1 MMVSTKRI
9 CAFVMAI
16 SMLAVALPAVAT
28 DEVVQNE
35 TIPGSYLGDR
45 AELSELKSFLAQAA
59 ENNNEL
65 RAAFQKWQ
73 ASIKRAVSA
82 DVLPDPKFNF
92 GYYTTPLETRG
103 GPARYKYGLFQTLPF
118 FGKLGYK
125 EQMALRDADGSK
137 AQLDSLKLATFYS
150 VKKVYYE
157 YAYLARAIDITKENI
172 ELMKYLEKIATARYT
187 TGSAK
192 HADIIRPQVELG
204 KLEDRLKS
212 LNDLK
217 HPLAARLN
225 ALMDRQAGTEIEFP
239 ASIPIMSM
247 TDTDEAL
254 FTELQISNPQLMYWN
269 TIVKKEEAGKGL
281 AERNYYPDFTFG
293 VDVTEVDDA
302 RNPGVIGDGQNPVMT
317 SMSFNIPIW
326 LEARGAAVDESQAK
340 IIAAKRS
347 RIGLEQRLRAD
358 LELALYKYR
367 DAGRKINLYRDT
379 LVPKAEQS
387 LGVTMEAFTTGSG
400 TSLDLID
407 AEKTLL
413 ELQLAYYRALTDQSQ
428 RLAEI
433 ETLVGRELPC
443 KFHGSLLKKEQDK

>member
-1 MMVSTKRI
+1 MKLVKASFFIVS
-9 CAFVMAI
+9 
-16 SMLAVALPAVAT
+16 LVAT
-28 DEVVQNE
+28 VLCVAPNSHAQEQENLSGN
-35 TIPGSYLGDR
+35 IPGSYLGAR
-45 AELSELKSFLAQAA
+45 AELGELKLFLQRAA
-59 ENNNEL
+59 ESNNEL

-73 ASIKRAVSA
+73 AAIKRSDRA

-103 GPARYKYGLFQTLPF
+103 GPARYKYGLAQTLPF
-118 FGKLGYK
+118 FGKLDYK
-125 EQMALRDADGSK
+125 EQMALREADGLK
-137 AQLDSLKLATFYS
+137 AKLNGLKLTTFYQ
-150 VKKVYYE
+150 VKRVYYE
-157 YAYLARAIDITKENI
+157 YAYLARAIDITEENI

-192 HADIIRPQVELG
+192 HADVIRPQVELG
-204 KLEDRLKS
+204 KLEDRLNS

-217 HPLAARLN
+217 YPLAAQLN
-225 ALMDRQAGTEIEFP
+225 ALLDRPVKTEIAFP
-239 ASIPIMSM
+239 PSIPIMTM
-247 TDTDEAL
+247 TDSPDDLDA
-254 FTELQISNPQLMYWN
+254 ELQAANPNLLYWE
-269 TIVKKEEAGKGL
+269 TVVKKEEAGKRL

-302 RNPGVIGDGQNPVMT
+302 RNSGVIGDGQNPVMT

-326 LEARGAAVDESQAK
+326 LGAREAAVDESQAK
-340 IIAAKRS
+340 ILAARRS
-347 RIGLEQRLRAD
+347 RIGLEQKLRAS

-379 LVPKAEQS
+379 LVPKAEQA
-387 LGVTMEAFTTGSG
+387 LGVTVEAFMTGQG
-400 TSLDLID
+400 TSLDMID

-413 ELQLAYYRALTDQSQ
+413 ELQLAYYRALTDQAQ

-443 KFHGSLLKKEQDK
+443 EFHGSLLKKDK

>member
-1 MMVSTKRI
+1 MKISTI
-9 CAFVMAI
+9 IA
-16 SMLAVALPAVAT
+16 AVAVLIMLSTAQAGTEGEETGEPQK
-28 DEVVQNE
+28 EV
-35 TIPGSYLGDR
+35 PGNYLGDR
-45 AELSELKSFLAQAA
+45 AELGDLKSFLTLAA

-73 ASIKRAVSA
+73 AAIKRSVSA
-82 DVLPDPKFNF
+82 DVLPDPKFSF

-103 GPARYKYGLFQTLPF
+103 GPARYKYGLSQKMPF

-125 EQMALRDADGSK
+125 EQMALREADGYK
-137 AQLDSLKLATFYS
+137 AQFDSLKLATFYE

-172 ELMKYLEKIATARYT
+172 ELMSYLEKIATARYT

-192 HADIIRPQVELG
+192 HSDIIRPQVELG
-204 KLEDRLKS
+204 KLEDRLNS

-217 HPLAARLN
+217 RPLSARLN
-225 ALMDRQAGTEIEFP
+225 ALLDRSPRTEIAFP
-239 ASIPIMSM
+239 TSIPVM
-247 TDTDEAL
+247 TITDSEEAL
-254 FTELQISNPQLMYWN
+254 ATQLQQSNPKLAFWE
-269 TIVKKEEAGKGL
+269 TVTAKEEARKGL

-302 RNPGVIGDGQNPVMT
+302 RTPGVTGDGQNPVMAYT
-317 SMSFNIPIW
+317 SFNIPIW
-326 LEARGAAVDESQAK
+326 FNAREAVVDESQAK
-340 IIAAKRS
+340 ILAAKRS
-347 RIGLEQRLRAD
+347 RIGLERKLQAD

-387 LGVTMEAFTTGSG
+387 LGVTMEAFMTGVG
-400 TSLDLID
+400 TSLDMID

-413 ELQLAYYRALTDQSQ
+413 ELQLAYYRALTNKAQ

-433 ETLVGRELPC
+433 ETLVGQELPC
-443 KFHGSLLKKEQDK
+443 EFHGSLLKKDK

>member
-1 MMVSTKRI
+1 MKISTSTI
-9 CAFVMAI
+9 LA
-16 SMLAVALPAVAT
+16 AVAVLIMLSTAQAGTEAEEP
-28 DEVVQNE
+28 DEPQKEV
-35 TIPGSYLGDR
+35 PGNYLGDS
-45 AELSELKSFLAQAA
+45 AELADLKSFLTLAA

-73 ASIKRAVSA
+73 AAIKRSVSA
-82 DVLPDPKFNF
+82 DVLPDPKFSF

-103 GPARYKYGLFQTLPF
+103 GPARYKYGLSQKMPF

-125 EQMALRDADGSK
+125 EQMALREADGYK
-137 AQLDSLKLATFYS
+137 AQFDSLKLATFYE

-172 ELMKYLEKIATARYT
+172 ELMSYLEKIATARYT

-192 HADIIRPQVELG
+192 HSDIIRPQVELG
-204 KLEDRLKS
+204 KLEDRLNS

-217 HPLAARLN
+217 RPLSARLN
-225 ALMDRQAGTEIEFP
+225 ALLDRPARTEIAFP
-239 ASIPIMSM
+239 ASIPVM
-247 TDTDEAL
+247 TITDSEEAL
-254 FTELQISNPQLMYWN
+254 ATQLQQSNPQLAFWE
-269 TIVKKEEAGKGL
+269 TVTAKEEAGKGL

-302 RNPGVIGDGQNPVMT
+302 RNPGVTGDGQNPVMAYT
-317 SMSFNIPIW
+317 SFNIPIW
-326 LEARGAAVDESQAK
+326 FNAREAVVDESQAK
-340 IIAAKRS
+340 ILAAKRS
-347 RIGLEQRLRAD
+347 RIGLERRLQAD

-387 LGVTMEAFTTGSG
+387 LGVTMEAFMTGVG
-400 TSLDLID
+400 TSLDMID

-413 ELQLAYYRALTDQSQ
+413 ELQLAYYRALTDKAQ

-433 ETLVGRELPC
+433 ETLVGQELPC
-443 KFHGSLLKKEQDK
+443 EFHGSLLKKDK